1 MKVQLWRRS
10 FDVPPPNGESLEM
23 TAKRTIP
30 YFKTNILKQLNAGKD
45 VLVVAHG
52 NSLRSIV
59 MFIEYMSSEDI
70 IEFEMTTG
78 KPHIYTFESNM
89 NIQDKKIL

>member
-1 MKVQLWRRS
+1 
-10 FDVPPPNGESLEM
+10 M

-30 YFKTNILKQLNAGKD
+30 YFKAKILKQLNDGKD

-59 MFIEYMSSEDI
+59 MFIEDMSSEDI
-70 IEFEMTTG
+70 IAFEMTTG
-78 KPHIYTFESNM
+78 KPHIYTFDSNM
-89 NIQDKKIL
+89 NIQDRQIL